1 MSGHDGFT
9 FNDLVE
15 KALDDA
21 AFRKGLVEDPE
32 SALESAGLEA
42 SDDLVSALEKVD
54 WVSLERV
61 VAAFGSGARTD
72 TAVIC

>member
-1 MSGHDGFT
+1 MSANDFT

-15 KALDDA
+15 KALSDP
-21 AFRKGLVEDPE
+21 AFRKGLVEDPA
-32 SALESAGLEA
+32 STLESAGMDA
-42 SDDLVSALEKVD
+42 PDKLVTALEKVD

-61 VAAFGSGARTD
+61 VAAFGSGDRTD